1 MTKIIPFTSSVLFRR
16 KMLDKDIREVRQIQE
31 MLFEDEE
38 GAVRQR
44 QFRWKNAESAGF
56 SLDDT
61 RNENADADA
70 NEGSGDEENEH
81 LWRKIRYEREQ
92 LLLEKGLKGVSMKC
106 SFYKLQQSSYM
117 TSIPGCNCQ
126 QPCTAVTSC
135 AQLQYS

>member
-1 MTKIIPFTSSVLFRR
+1 
-16 KMLDKDIREVRQIQE
+16 MLDKDIREVRQIQE

-117 TSIPGCNCQ
+117 NSIPGCNCQ

-135 AQLQYS
+135 AQLQCS

>member
-1 MTKIIPFTSSVLFRR
+1 
-16 KMLDKDIREVRQIQE
+16 MLDQDIREVRKIQE

-44 QFRWKNAESAGF
+44 QFRWKNAENGAGF

-61 RNENADADA
+61 RNENADGDA

-92 LLLEKGLKGVSMKC
+92 LLLEKGLKGVS
-106 SFYKLQQSSYM
+106 
-117 TSIPGCNCQ
+117 
-126 QPCTAVTSC
+126 
-135 AQLQYS
+135 